1 MRSDYNV
8 SIFINTIMEK
18 LIITSDYQFCH
29 IIRRTS
35 ILGSE
40 VIEVF
45 SSEQLRMRLV
55 FHEEDDVVSSV
66 MVDDQ
71 GHDAY
76 DIISQIEASNL
87 FFDFPVDEI
96 IHQKDFGYYDI
107 KLLND

>member
-18 LIITSDYQFCH
+18 LIITPDYQFCH
-29 IIRRTS
+29 IKRRTT

-45 SSEQLRMRLV
+45 SSELLRMRLV
-55 FHEEDDVVSSV
+55 FHEEDDVVLSV
-66 MVDDQ
+66 MMDDQ
-71 GHDAY
+71 CYDAHE
-76 DIISQIEASNL
+76 IISQIEASHL
-87 FFDFPVDEI
+87 FFGFRVNEI